1 MAADSSVNMTT
12 ATGDGAGDVKNS
24 LQDYFSRELLRTIE
38 DNLVLSQF
46 ASKQALPEK
55 SGGDLTMKFFR
66 YAKGAASNVSS
77 LTEGTTPTANVL
89 QLESVSADLAQYGQV
104 IDITDLLTALE
115 LFNNVEQATLRIGR
129 DAALKL
135 DEIIR
140 NEVFSNVGTTAGD
153 VFSGTA
159 TDYTFADITA
169 ADALDFLDAATGLKI
184 NNASQIDGYYVGVIG
199 PQISRDLMND
209 SQWINAH
216 HYAEPEARLRG
227 EVGRLHGIRFV
238 ETSVPHRLVTGSQY
252 TYNAAGTAYG
262 SIVFGDQAYGV
273 PSLSSQSPFAP
284 SVTITSGADKSDPLN
299 QKTRVG
305 FKALYA
311 AKTLQPLHIS
321 RVYSKTGYT
330 G

>member
-1 MAADSSVNMTT
+1 MEAESSVNMTT
-12 ATGDGAGDVKNS
+12 ATGTGAGDVKNS

-89 QLESVSADLAQYGQV
+89 QLESVSADLAQY
-104 IDITDLLTALE
+104 
-115 LFNNVEQATLRIGR
+115 
-129 DAALKL
+129 AALKL

-140 NEVFSNVGTTAGD
+140 NEVFSNVGSTAGD

-159 TDYTFADITA
+159 TNWTFADIGN

-199 PQISRDLMND
+199 PQVSRDLMND
-209 SQWINAH
+209 SEWINAH
-216 HYAEPEARLRG
+216 HYAEPDARLRG

-311 AKTLQPLHIS
+311 AKTLQPLHVA
-321 RVYSKTGYT
+321 RVYSKTGY
-330 G
+330 GA